1 VSDPDRA
8 VIWPDGIDG
17 ELPDRLWAPGELTV
31 RSERAEPELTWSLI
45 SLAFIRGALRRTAKL
60 WCVTGILGLVIGAG
74 LFVKY
79 PPAYHA
85 TATVLVVDNP
95 SQDPSVEVLTDQ
107 SLAESEPVAARVVHE
122 LGLPQ
127 SAASSF
133 QTAYTVTVLTD
144 TVLTFDVGAR
154 TSAEAVREASA
165 VAKAF
170 LWYRARYAQTQE
182 QQLLSVL
189 DQQYNAAEKHLH
201 AIDVQLSQIA
211 STQLTGAAKVQYD
224 GLLSQQGQQQQVIN
238 YVTGNR
244 ATAKTATETMV
255 SSSYV
260 LDPATPVKHS
270 KLKSVGLYAACG
282 LLVGVAVGMAIAII
296 GASLS
301 GRLRRRSEVAAA
313 LGAPVRLSVGSLGA
327 SARLSVPP
335 RQGGNRDLD
344 MRRVVAHLRG
354 AVPADSRVPASLAVI
369 AVDDPRTA
377 AQAVASLA
385 ESCAR
390 EGGRVV
396 VADLVSGAP
405 LARLLGEGNP
415 GVHPVSRNGAR
426 LLVAVPGR
434 DDVPPVGPLP
444 GGNAQAIRTQPD
456 EAVVTAVASADLLLT
471 LAMLDPALGGDH
483 LATWATDAV
492 AVVTAGQSSIEK
504 AHSVGE
510 MIRLAGTR
518 LDSVILIGADRND
531 ESLGVLDSADQS
543 ALIQPI

>member
-1 VSDPDRA
+1 VSNPDRA
-8 VIWPDGIDG
+8 VFWPNGIDG
-17 ELPDRLWAPGELTV
+17 EPPDRLWATDELTV
-31 RSERAEPELTWSLI
+31 SSERAEPELTWNLI
-45 SLAFIRGALRRTAKL
+45 SLAFVRAALRRMAVL
-60 WCVTGILGLVIGAG
+60 WCATGILGLVIGAG

-85 TATVLVVDNP
+85 TATVLLVDNP
-95 SQDPSVEVLTDQ
+95 SQDPSVEVLIDQ
-107 SLAESEPVAARVVHE
+107 SLGESEPVAARVVHE
-122 LGLPQ
+122 LGLSQ
-127 SAASSF
+127 SAASF
-133 QTAYTVTVLTD
+133 QAAYTVTVITD

-154 TSAEAVREASA
+154 SSAEAVREVSA

-170 LWYRARYAQTQE
+170 LWYRAQYAQTQE
-182 QQLLSVL
+182 RQLLSVL
-189 DQQYNAAEKHLH
+189 DQQYNAAETRLH
-201 AIDVQLSQIA
+201 TINVQLSQMS
-211 STQLTGAAKVQYD
+211 STQLTGAEKVQYD
-224 GLLSQQGQQQQVIN
+224 SLQTQQGQQQQVIN

-255 SSSYV
+255 SGSYV

-282 LLVGVAVGMAIAII
+282 LLVGVALGMAAVII

-327 SARLSVPP
+327 SRGLSVPS
-335 RQGGNRDLD
+335 RQGGKRDLD
-344 MRRVVAHLRG
+344 MRRVIAHLRG
-354 AVPADSRVPASLAVI
+354 AVPANSRAPASLAVI
-369 AVDDPRTA
+369 AVDDPRTS

-385 ESCAR
+385 DSCAR

-415 GVHPVSRNGAR
+415 GVHAVSRNGVR

-444 GGNAQAIRTQPD
+444 GGNHQAIRTRPD
-456 EAVVTAVASADLLLT
+456 QAVVDAIASADLLLT
-471 LAMLDPALGGDH
+471 LAILDPALGGDH

-492 AVVTAGQSSIEK
+492 AVVTAGQSSVEK
-504 AHSVGE
+504 VHSVGE

-531 ESLGVLDSADQS
+531 ESLGMLDSVDQS
-543 ALIQPI
+543 PLVQPI